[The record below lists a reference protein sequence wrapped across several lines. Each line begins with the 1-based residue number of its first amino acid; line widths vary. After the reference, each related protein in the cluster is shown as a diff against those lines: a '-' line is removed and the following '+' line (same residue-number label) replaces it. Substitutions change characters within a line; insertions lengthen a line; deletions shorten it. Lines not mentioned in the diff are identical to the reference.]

1 MGLYEKE
8 ARIYIIKGGYGPI
21 KSGVFIFLVVY
32 IQLSGFDMFDV
43 TENGV
48 PPSGNTR
55 AVVGQSVAG
64 RARIRGG
71 QVQVA

>member
-1 MGLYEKE
+1 MVMLKNLGMSVFRGL
-8 ARIYIIKGGYGPI
+8 
-21 KSGVFIFLVVY
+21 LVPWVEHRGQ
-32 IQLSGFDMFDV
+32 IPASFDHRV

-55 AVVGQSVAG
+55 AVVYQSVAC
-64 RARIRGG
+64 RTCTRGG